1 MTLAAEA
8 AALLIIGG
16 ALPLAG
22 VGIGWAMATARSD
35 RRELADRAPAYQPA
49 AAVEVYQLAPAL
61 QPGFPVAPALTG
73 NPRLALLPAPAP
85 LRLSGGVEV
94 VRNSRPYS
102 EVQL

>member
-1 MTLAAEA
+1 MCS
-8 AALLIIGG
+8 
-16 ALPLAG
+16 
-22 VGIGWAMATARSD
+22 ARSD

-61 QPGFPVAPALTG
+61 QPGCPVAPALTG
-73 NPRLALLPAPAP
+73 NPRLALLPAPALP
-85 LRLSGGVEV
+85 SGGVEV